1 MTNGITLATSS
12 QSDIPFIL
20 PLSISHFISVAVC
33 TSKDKQLA
41 ESLFRCNYIC
51 VFLFCNP
58 RHKVGSSG
66 HLTLIRHVNFLPRSL
81 RLQQQAA
88 ASSPQSHQYS
98 LSVSTTISDLIISK
112 FIVWTTNLIK

>member
-41 ESLFRCNYIC
+41 ESFFRCNYIC

-66 HLTLIRHVNFLPRSL
+66 HLTLI
-81 RLQQQAA
+81 
-88 ASSPQSHQYS
+88 QSTVTLVLS
-98 LSVSTTISDLIISK
+98 LSQHHYFRLNNFRIYFMDNEFDKIIISK
-112 FIVWTTNLIK
+112 FKI